1 MANTLGGTDLTLDEV
16 HSFVLRISIDRAR
29 GGQGKPRPQFQLE
42 HVNRQK
48 TCRTRTLE
56 EACAVLALQVKSIF
70 EELESGEVADTP
82 ERDSG

>member
-1 MANTLGGTDLTLDEV
+1 MATTLGGTDLPLDEV

-42 HVNRQK
+42 HVNSQK

-70 EELESGEVADTP
+70 EELESGDIASIRG
-82 ERDSG
+82 RDSG